1 MRKKIAIA
9 GAGGRD
15 FHNFNLLFRD
25 NEQFEVVAFTATQ
38 IPNIAN
44 RTYPPELAGQLY
56 PQGGPILP
64 EAALPS
70 LIREQGVEEVVFS
83 YSDVSHEQVMRL
95 ASQVLASGASFRLVS
110 PQETM
115 LQARVPVI
123 AVCAVRSGAGKS
135 PASRAIVRILR
146 GWGHRVVIVR
156 HPMPY
161 GDLSASVC
169 QRFGSFDD
177 LDKHHCT
184 IEERE
189 EHEPHLEQGN
199 VVYAG
204 VDYGVILEQSQQE
217 ADIIVWDGGNNDTSF
232 FHPDMLLVVTD
243 PLRAGDELRYHP
255 GETNLR
261 MADVVLINKVNAAT
275 RDQIALV
282 EENVRQ
288 VNPSAPILRAASP
301 VTVDLPDRITGKR
314 VLVIE
319 DGPTT
324 THGGVAT
331 GAGYLAAT
339 SGGAAAI
346 IDPRPYAV
354 GSLAET
360 YRLYQAIGPVL
371 PAVGY
376 SDAQLSDLR
385 ATIEATP
392 CDVVVIATPIDLR
405 RLISF
410 QKPSVRVTYTL
421 EVQGRPTLEEVLAPF
436 KQ

>member
-1 MRKKIAIA
+1 MTKRIVIV

-44 RTYPPELAGQLY
+44 RSYPPELAGQLY
-56 PQGGPILP
+56 PRGIPILP

-70 LIREQGVEEVVFS
+70 LIREQGVAEAVFS
-83 YSDVSHEQVMRL
+83 YSDVSHEQVMHL

-110 PQETM
+110 PEETM
-115 LQARVPVI
+115 LQASAPVV

-135 PASRAIVRILR
+135 PASRAIARILR

-169 QRFGSFDD
+169 QRFGSIDD
-177 LDKHHCT
+177 LDKYHCT

-189 EHEPHLEQGN
+189 EYEPHLDQGN

-204 VDYGVILEQSQQE
+204 VDYQVILEQAEQE
-217 ADIIVWDGGNNDTSF
+217 ADIIVWDGGNNDTPF
-232 FHPDMLLVVTD
+232 FRPDLLLVVTD

-275 RDQIALV
+275 IDQIALV
-282 EENVRQ
+282 EKNVRQ

-301 VTVDLPDRITGKR
+301 VTVDLPDYIAGKR
-314 VLVIE
+314 ALVIE

-339 SGGAAAI
+339 SGGAAEI
-346 IDPRPYAV
+346 IEPRPYAV
-354 GSLAET
+354 GSIAET
-360 YRLYQAIGPVL
+360 YRMYPAIGPVL

-376 SDAQLSDLR
+376 SDAQLSDL
-385 ATIEATP
+385 
-392 CDVVVIATPIDLR
+392 
-405 RLISF
+405 
-410 QKPSVRVTYTL
+410 
-421 EVQGRPTLEEVLAPF
+421 
-436 KQ
+436 